1 MRLLGCLLAVMVSVS
16 GASAAPS
23 VTVKVN
29 TKGTLEFTPQN
40 IRTLGVKQKRGD
52 LVCVQFPLPPTKPIK
67 LPRAH
72 GPAQVGSPA
81 IHEPR
86 IYGGLRNDGGL
97 TVARTRALT
106 RTGPIPGKPGT
117 AYKATV
123 KKGMIILTPAG

>member
-1 MRLLGCLLAVMVSVS
+1 MRRLGWLLAVMVSAS
-16 GASAAPS
+16 GACAAPS

-29 TKGTLEFTPQN
+29 AKGTLEFTPQT
-40 IRTLGVKQKRGD
+40 IKALGVKQKRGD
-52 LVCVQFPLPPTKPIK
+52 LVCVQFPMPPTKPIK
-67 LPRAH
+67 LPQAK
-72 GPAQVGSPA
+72 GPAGEASPG

-106 RTGPIPGKPGT
+106 RSGPIPGKPGT

-123 KKGMIILTPAG
+123 KKGMISLTPVG